1 MDTRFILKLFDSG
14 FIFRAG
20 MVLLGL
26 SLIILGEFFLLEFL
40 SGFWGIYFT
49 LALAAATGLAGVFLS
64 YREISAR
71 IALVKQGVVDGVF
84 LEKDMIQLAG
94 AIVAG
99 LFLLLPG
106 FITDVFGALGF
117 FSVVRSLY
125 GRLATWKMS
134 PKLNKIYEYMRLY
147 D

>member
-1 MDTRFILKLFDSG
+1 MKLFDSG

-26 SLIILGEFFLLEFL
+26 SLVILGEFFLVEFI
-40 SGFWGIYFT
+40 SGFWGVYFT
-49 LALAAATGLAGVFLS
+49 LAVAAVTGLAGVFLS
-64 YREISAR
+64 YREIAAR
-71 IALVKQGVVDGVF
+71 ITLIKQGVIDGIF

-99 LFLLLPG
+99 LLLLLPG
-106 FITDVFGALGF
+106 FITDFFGALGF
-117 FSVVRSLY
+117 FSVVRMLY
-125 GRLATWKMS
+125 GRLATYRLS
-134 PKLNKIYEYMRLY
+134 PKLNMIYEHMRLY